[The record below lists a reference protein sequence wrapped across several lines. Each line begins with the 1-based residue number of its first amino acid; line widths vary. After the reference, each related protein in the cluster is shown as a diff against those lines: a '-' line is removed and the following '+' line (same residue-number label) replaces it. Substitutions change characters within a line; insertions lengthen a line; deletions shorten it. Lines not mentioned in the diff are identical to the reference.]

1 MYIII
6 RGIVEPYN
14 HTISMQK
21 KMLTFVSM
29 FAYLNYY
36 HQMVTTIALI
46 NSMTNSIITW

>member
-29 FAYLNYY
+29 FAYTNYY
-36 HQMVTTIALI
+36 QMVTTIALI

>member
-29 FAYLNYY
+29 FAYTNYY